1 MIFYSFMQACFVRR
15 ARLACK
21 MLVVSSILQGS
32 TAFAVTTH
40 GQVNISGN
48 ILSNS
53 CAVSVGDINK
63 TVNLGGVASKQFTG
77 VGTSGGP
84 YPFNITL
91 EDCGPKA
98 SGVAITFSGVADSAN
113 NQLLATDNIA
123 GAATG
128 VAIGIL
134 DYASKALI
142 PINTASP
149 IYTLTP
155 NQTSAVLHFYAR
167 YTAVADSV
175 TAGTANATA
184 TFQMNYQ

>member
-1 MIFYSFMQACFVRR
+1 MIFYSFMRVGSIRC
-15 ARLACK
+15 ARLAC
-21 MLVVSSILQGS
+21 MVVAVAGILSGS
-32 TAFAVTTH
+32 TAFAAD
-40 GQVNISGN
+40 GQVNITGN

-53 CAVSVGDINK
+53 CSVSVGDINK
-63 TVNLGGVASKQFTG
+63 TVNLGSVASKQFTG
-77 VGTSGGP
+77 VGSSSGP

-91 EDCGPKA
+91 EDCGPTA
-98 SGVAITFSGVADSAN
+98 SGVAVTFSGVANSVN
-113 NQLLATDNIA
+113 NQLLATDNIS

-128 VAIGIL
+128 VAVGIL
-134 DYASKALI
+134 DYASEALI

-167 YTAVADSV
+167 YTAVANLV